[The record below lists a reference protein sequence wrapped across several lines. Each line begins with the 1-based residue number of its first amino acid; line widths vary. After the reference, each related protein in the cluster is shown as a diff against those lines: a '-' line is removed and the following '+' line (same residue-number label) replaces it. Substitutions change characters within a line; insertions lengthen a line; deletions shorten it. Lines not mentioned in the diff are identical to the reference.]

1 VNYKLTTAVIAIALA
16 SLSPTTVQISSAY
29 NNQSAKVF
37 YNNGNNQEIQQN
49 RSGSCPDS
57 SSNVSTRSLT
67 SPEPTHLA
75 LDTSSD
81 RVGAF
86 RLTGM
91 LTDNVTGSGIA
102 AATIGI
108 TIIEVPQING
118 PPTSSLHIFQ
128 TASTLSP
135 DGFFETTVHVHTGGT
150 GIWEVVAHYVGD
162 VGYKPSVGAVFLT
175 V

>member
-1 VNYKLTTAVIAIALA
+1 
-16 SLSPTTVQISSAY
+16 
-29 NNQSAKVF
+29 
-37 YNNGNNQEIQQN
+37 
-49 RSGSCPDS
+49 
-57 SSNVSTRSLT
+57 
-67 SPEPTHLA
+67 
-75 LDTSSD
+75 
-81 RVGAF
+81 
-86 RLTGM
+86 M

-128 TASTLSP
+128 TTSTLSP
-135 DGFFETTVHVHTGGT
+135 DGFFETSVHVHTVGT

-162 VGYKPSVGAVFLT
+162 VGYKPSVGVVFLT